1 MSRFS
6 QKRYGSDEWETELEI
21 GDIEY
26 SVVVH
31 FETSEPEP
39 SVNWP
44 GNLDITDVV
53 LAETGKSI
61 FGEINSEMFEQLWLS
76 LERYESERYED
87 PRY

>member
-21 GDIEY
+21 GDIEH

-31 FETSEPEP
+31 FETSAPEP

-53 LAETGKSI
+53 MANSGRSV
-61 FGEINSEMFEQLWLS
+61 FGELTAEMFEQLWMS
-76 LERYESERYED
+76 LEKYESDRYED
-87 PRY
+87 ARY